1 MAHLF
6 YGSKPTLVVGGCRC
20 LCDQVL
26 EDWFSTLRHVC
37 SLMCIAWSHSRV
49 VDCSLFVS
57 VLDHKIF
64 EGGDL
69 SKLFGKFSLFSH
81 IPHSHTHTHHS
92 HRFDEVHFGKFAS
105 YYLTRTFFFDVHP
118 PLGKLIFAAV
128 GERNQERKIKLVIFL
143 SDKHLCLSHVTL
155 YWYMSWVSWLEMH

>member
-6 YGSKPTLVVGGCRC
+6 YGSEPPLVVGGCRC

-57 VLDHKIF
+57 VLDRKIF

-69 SKLFGKFSLFSH
+69 SKLFGKCSLFSH
-81 IPHSHTHTHHS
+81 IPHSHTPLTQVWWS
-92 HRFDEVHFGKFAS
+92 SFWKVCELLSNTDLLLWRAS
-105 YYLTRTFFFDVHP
+105 SSWKT
-118 PLGKLIFAAV
+118 
-128 GERNQERKIKLVIFL
+128 
-143 SDKHLCLSHVTL
+143 HLCSSRWEKPRKENKTSDLSLWQTSLFVPCDSTDTCPEL
-155 YWYMSWVSWLEMH
+155 AG